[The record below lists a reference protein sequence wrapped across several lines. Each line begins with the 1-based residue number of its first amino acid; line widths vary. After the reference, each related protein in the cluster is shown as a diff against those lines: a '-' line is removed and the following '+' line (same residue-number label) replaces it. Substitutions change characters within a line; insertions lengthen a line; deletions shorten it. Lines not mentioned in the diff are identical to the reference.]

1 MMVSLSYPANG
12 THGLLPRVRLWVAED
27 FIPEE
32 KEDTENVAEEYL
44 KELIDRSM
52 IQITERYLDKV
63 KTCRSHDLIRELAI
77 KKDMWDAFDAR
88 NLIDLQELEI
98 REIPYTNMNF
108 ILQLEGKIDILP
120 RSSDEFPPNLSVLVL
135 YGLLLKE
142 DSIPILEMLSSLT
155 ILHLG
160 NDSFSGKKMVF
171 SMAGFPQLQVLRLSW
186 LRLLETLVV
195 ESEAMPRLKYFSIED
210 CNNQLMVPE
219 RLRMLPLPLEW

>member
-1 MMVSLSYPANG
+1 
-12 THGLLPRVRLWVAED
+12 
-27 FIPEE
+27 
-32 KEDTENVAEEYL
+32 
-44 KELIDRSM
+44 
-52 IQITERYLDKV
+52 
-63 KTCRSHDLIRELAI
+63 
-77 KKDMWDAFDAR
+77 MWDAFDAR

-108 ILQLEGKIDILP
+108 ILQLEGKINILP

-135 YGLLLKE
+135 YGSLLKE

-210 CNNQLMVPE
+210 CNNQWMVPE
-219 RLRMLPLPLEW
+219 RLRMLPLPQEW

>member
-1 MMVSLSYPANG
+1 M
-12 THGLLPRVRLWVAED
+12 WVAED

-63 KTCRSHDLIRELAI
+63 KTCRSHDLIRKLAI

-108 ILQLEGKIDILP
+108 ILQVNSL
-120 RSSDEFPPNLSVLVL
+120 R
-135 YGLLLKE
+135 
-142 DSIPILEMLSSLT
+142 SLT
-155 ILHLG
+155 
-160 NDSFSGKKMVF
+160 
-171 SMAGFPQLQVLRLSW
+171 
-186 LRLLETLVV
+186 
-195 ESEAMPRLKYFSIED
+195 
-210 CNNQLMVPE
+210 
-219 RLRMLPLPLEW
+219 